1 MISVL
6 INSWKRPENVIKI
19 LNKEKD
25 YKVIDEIIVFN
36 NNPEIYFD
44 YEKHD
49 KVKIIN
55 TNRDLGL
62 RTRWTN
68 ATLATNE
75 CLLYQDDDIIIEEDG
90 CDTFWRFF
98 ESDPERIYC
107 ASGRVPDSD
116 GTYNYINAT
125 GPVEVVITSAA
136 CLPRSLIPYVLSCE
150 LDFYSKWE
158 LKNKTNDFH
167 EDIFLSYC
175 AMSVFGQR
183 NLQVPIKLKRLPDKH
198 AIHRRPTHRS
208 ERTEMVRRCRRFFT
222 PMRTVIDRLENY
234 LQNLPQRQNNGKQ
247 SRKQRSR

>member
-49 KVKIIN
+49 KIKIVN

-90 CDTFWRFF
+90 FDTFWRFF
-98 ESDPERIYC
+98 C
-107 ASGRVPDSD
+107 
-116 GTYNYINAT
+116 
-125 GPVEVVITSAA
+125 
-136 CLPRSLIPYVLSCE
+136 
-150 LDFYSKWE
+150 
-158 LKNKTNDFH
+158 
-167 EDIFLSYC
+167 
-175 AMSVFGQR
+175 
-183 NLQVPIKLKRLPDKH
+183 RLPSK
-198 AIHRRPTHRS
+198 I
-208 ERTEMVRRCRRFFT
+208 
-222 PMRTVIDRLENY
+222 IDSVCFIL
-234 LQNLPQRQNNGKQ
+234 
-247 SRKQRSR
+247 